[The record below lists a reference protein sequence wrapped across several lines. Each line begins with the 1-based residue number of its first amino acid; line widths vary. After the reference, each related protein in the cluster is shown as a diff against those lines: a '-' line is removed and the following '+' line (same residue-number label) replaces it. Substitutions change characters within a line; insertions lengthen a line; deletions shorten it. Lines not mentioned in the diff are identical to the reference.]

1 MIKGRYA
8 QIWFRGGMARAG
20 NYWSGL
26 GEAWPGQATI
36 DQVWEMH
43 GRDNKVFVNN
53 DKKTDKIKDY
63 LTLFLEFNELAT
75 KFRLLDR
82 SNVD

>member
-1 MIKGRYA
+1 
-8 QIWFRGGMARAG
+8 
-20 NYWSGL
+20 
-26 GEAWPGQATI
+26 
-36 DQVWEMH
+36 MH